1 MAAEPI
7 ILNPIGWG
15 QFRLLGG
22 WRRTLGI
29 AGAYAGG
36 SLLIMILLYRA
47 MRAETTLANF
57 ARGSLTF
64 FLLIQSAILVFVGTN
79 AVKRAILRDFT
90 TDMISS
96 HRLTAMSGYTAALG
110 YLTGP
115 TSQCIALTFVNWLI
129 CTILAGI
136 AGTPGSI
143 TDLLGPTMLFVIMGF
158 LAAFCWSL
166 QVLMALN
173 TRGRISVVG
182 AFVVL
187 GVLSNLDVLWTL
199 PGLALVVPTYLVSTL
214 RRSSSGI
221 TPNDLPVITSM
232 AAQLALSFTFFLA
245 AARKYRRD
253 DVAAFSGAL
262 GYCLV
267 ALCALIAAVGMA
279 RVPTPQ
285 IPFAPPIFYSNSVH
299 SIATLIALALIA
311 ILPVANAARASA
323 EWGRRKVKDAMFKG
337 RRPRSFV
344 EAVAISVILALGIL
358 LLVLGKSSLAMIE
371 HRKDMMPHEQMVYCA
386 VAFALSLLTIGGLL
400 RYVYS
405 ASGKVGWVIVLYLVF
420 AWCIP
425 MFADFSLDALTNPAA
440 MTESGR
446 SMLFTSSPVGAWIA
460 SCTLLEAPV
469 PQGLMIQA
477 LLAAGS
483 LWLASRAKR

>member
-1 MAAEPI
+1 MAAEPM

-47 MRAETTLANF
+47 MRADTTLTNF

-64 FLLIQSAILVFVGTN
+64 FLLIQTTILVFVGTN

-136 AGTPGSI
+136 AGTPGSM
-143 TDLLGPTMLFVIMGF
+143 TDLIGPTLLFVIMGF
-158 LAAFCWSL
+158 LALFCWSL

-173 TRGRISVVG
+173 TRGRVSVVG
-182 AFVVL
+182 AFVIL

-214 RRSSSGI
+214 RSSGGI
-221 TPNDLPVITSM
+221 ASHDLPVLTSM
-232 AAQLALSFTFFLA
+232 AAQFALSFTFFIA
-245 AARKYRRD
+245 AARKYTRD

-262 GYCLV
+262 GFCLV
-267 ALCALIAAVGMA
+267 ALCALIAAVGMT
-279 RVPTPQ
+279 RVPPQ
-285 IPFAPPIFYSNSVH
+285 TVPFAPPIFYSNSVH
-299 SIATLIALALIA
+299 SVTTLTALALIA
-311 ILPVANAARASA
+311 LLPVANAARASA
-323 EWGRRKVKDAMFKG
+323 EWGRRKAKDALFQG

-371 HRKDMMPHEQMVYCA
+371 HRTDMLPREQMVYCA

-405 ASGKVGWVIVLYLVF
+405 ASGKVGWVIVLYLVV

-425 MFADFSLDALTNPAA
+425 MFADFSLDALINPAA
-440 MTESGR
+440 ITESGR
-446 SMLFTSSPVGAWIA
+446 SMLFTSSPIGVWIG
-460 SCTLLEAPV
+460 SCTRLEAPV